1 MQTDHIF
8 NLETVENVKL
18 YRWHFLPIYDQYF
31 LEEEMASND
40 EIEEELAAIEAILI
54 DGLKIERRLEDD
66 RPISVTFQVMS
77 SKRRH
82 LVKHLRTS

>member
-1 MQTDHIF
+1 MKTSNYIGDIF
-8 NLETVENVKL
+8 SQFTINIFSKKKS
-18 YRWHFLPIYDQYF
+18 
-31 LEEEMASND
+31 EMASND

-82 LVKHLRTS
+82 LVKHLRTSYDS